1 MKLLLEKPV
10 QKDHQAVMTNPTK
23 LLIHNGLERTI
34 NGKNYKYVTKEMSY
48 RQLGE
53 TVVGLK
59 MHIHQKRVLV
69 SRKHY
74 LLQVRGTGESLMIVS
89 GCFTPLK
96 NFFNFLSLK
105 KVSKH
110 PFGKSSWFL
119 SYSLNLNYFFL
130 PQHLQFLVG

>member
-23 LLIHNGLERTI
+23 LLIRNGLERTI
-34 NGKNYKYVTKEMSY
+34 NGQNYTYVTKEMSY

-53 TVVGLK
+53 TAVGLK
-59 MHIHQKRVLV
+59 MHIHQKRVQV
-69 SRKHY
+69 SRKYY
-74 LLQVRGTGESLMIVS
+74 LLQARGAGESLMIVS

-96 NFFNFLSLK
+96 NFFNFLSLE

-110 PFGKSSWFL
+110 PFGKSRWFL
-119 SYSLNLNYFFL
+119 RYSLNLNYFFL
-130 PQHLQFLVG
+130 PQHL